1 MKNSELIINPDGSV
15 YHLSLLPGDMATTII
30 TVGDQDR
37 VAEVS
42 KHFDSIELQRS
53 NREFVAHTGYI
64 GNKRLSVI
72 STGIG
77 TDNVDIVFNELH
89 CLFNVDFDTRERLDH
104 TELTFIR
111 LGTSGAISENTPINT
126 ILASQAAL
134 GYDGLLHFYKN
145 NLSPIEVEVMLID
158 HPELRSLP
166 KPYFAEADDSLMEH
180 FKGTYEK
187 HGITVTAPGFYAP
200 QGREV
205 NAETSLKDFLKILG
219 QLNIDEEPITNLE
232 METAGIYGLSKLFG
246 HKAIS
251 ISAILANRITGEF
264 SKDPSQIVDKMIEDC
279 LEKIIELR

>member
-15 YHLSLLPGDMATTII
+15 YHLSLQPGEIAKTII

-37 VAEVS
+37 VSEVS
-42 KHFDSIELQRS
+42 KYFDSIELERS

-89 CLFNVDFDTRERLDH
+89 CLFNVDFKTRENLDH
-104 TELTFIR
+104 EELTFIR
-111 LGTSGAISENTPINT
+111 LGTSGAISASTEIDT

-145 NLSPIEVEVMLID
+145 DLSPVEVEVMLLD
-158 HPELRSLP
+158 HPELRALP
-166 KPYFAEADDSLMEH
+166 KPYYAEGDADLMKH
-180 FKGTYEK
+180 FQGTYDM
-187 HGITVTAPGFYAP
+187 HGVTVTAPGFYAP

-205 NAETSLKDFLKILG
+205 NAETKVKGFLEILGKLKIE
-219 QLNIDEEPITNLE
+219 EEPITNLE
-232 METAGIYGLSKLFG
+232 METAGIYGLSKLLG

-264 SKDPSQIVDKMIEDC
+264 SKDPSKIVDKMIQKC
-279 LEKIIELR
+279 LEKIIELH